1 MGPPPPVPGCY
12 SKKKVLAQH
21 HLPPILTH
29 ILCYQGVHMQDK
41 ERTESTGK
49 IWFFLFIVTILNL
62 KHINTSNTHKGAKPR
77 YLAKLK
83 L

>member
-1 MGPPPPVPGCY
+1 
-12 SKKKVLAQH
+12 
-21 HLPPILTH
+21 
-29 ILCYQGVHMQDK
+29 MQDK

-62 KHINTSNTHKGAKPR
+62 KHINTSNTHKRAKPR

-83 L
+83 Q

>member
-1 MGPPPPVPGCY
+1 
-12 SKKKVLAQH
+12 
-21 HLPPILTH
+21 
-29 ILCYQGVHMQDK
+29 MQDK

-62 KHINTSNTHKGAKPR
+62 KHINTSSHDKPR

-83 L
+83 Q